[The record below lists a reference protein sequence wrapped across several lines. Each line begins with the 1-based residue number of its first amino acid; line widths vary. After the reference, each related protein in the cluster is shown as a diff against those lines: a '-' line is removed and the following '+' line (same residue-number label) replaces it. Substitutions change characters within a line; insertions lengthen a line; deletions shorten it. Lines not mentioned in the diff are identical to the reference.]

1 LKAPIE
7 PDTRAS
13 RARWDEMDDALYD
26 DQSDRHP
33 RAERLL
39 EALTVFA
46 VALAV
51 AYFAGIL

>member
-1 LKAPIE
+1 MKAPIE
-7 PDTRAS
+7 QDTRAS